1 LSAPEAQAAHLL
13 VDSGCRLGE
22 GIVWDE
28 RRQALF
34 WTDILS
40 SELWMH
46 VPGTGATRRYDLPD
60 MLGCIALCDDGRL
73 LLALAKRLYL
83 ADPDAGETL
92 ALQPLQEI
100 EPGLGRD
107 TRSNDGRCD
116 RDGNFV
122 FGTKSELPDESPI
135 GAFYQFSSRHGLR
148 PLALPA
154 VAIPNSICFSRDG
167 RTLYF
172 CDSSQPRILQCDYAS
187 ADARVSKPRVFA
199 ELPDGATPDGSTL
212 DADGRLWNAHWDRGR
227 VVRHAADGRIE
238 REVAIPAGRPTCCA
252 IGGARLDTLYV
263 TTAHDD
269 ADGTGTQAVPGAGGV
284 HAFELHASAGLPE
297 PRFDTRGFAP
307 P

>member
-1 LSAPEAQAAHLL
+1 MTAADAPAASPV
-13 VDSGCRLGE
+13 VDSRCALGE
-22 GIVWDE
+22 GIVWDD

-40 SELWMH
+40 GELWIH
-46 VPGTGATRRYDLPD
+46 VPATGATRRFALPD
-60 MLGCIALCDDGRL
+60 MLGCLALCDDGRL
-73 LLALAKRLYL
+73 LLVLAKRLCL

-92 ALQPLQEI
+92 ALQPLQDI
-100 EPGLGRD
+100 EPALGRD

-122 FGTKSELPDESPI
+122 FGTKSELPGEPPI
-135 GAFYQFSSRHGLR
+135 GAFYQYSSRHGLR
-148 PLALPA
+148 PLALPP

-167 RTLYF
+167 RTLYY
-172 CDSSQPRILQCDYAS
+172 CDSSQPRILQCDYDA
-187 ADARVSKPRVFA
+187 ADARVSNPRLFA

-212 DADGRLWNAHWDRGR
+212 DAEGRVWNAHWDRGR
-227 VVRHAADGRIE
+227 VVRHAADGSIE
-238 REVAIPAGRPTCCA
+238 RVVAIPAGRPTCCT

-269 ADGTGTQAVPGAGGV
+269 VDGTGTQAVSGAGGV
-284 HAFELHASAGLPE
+284 HAFALRASAGLPE
-297 PRFDTRGFAP
+297 SRFDTSGFAP